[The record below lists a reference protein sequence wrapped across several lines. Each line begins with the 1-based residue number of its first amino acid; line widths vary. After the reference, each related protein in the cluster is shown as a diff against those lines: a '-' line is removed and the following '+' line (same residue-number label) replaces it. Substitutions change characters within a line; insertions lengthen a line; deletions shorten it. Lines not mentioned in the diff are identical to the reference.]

1 MCRVLGYGSR
11 SHASVA
17 ELIGEPGLRE
27 FTALSAAHGDGW
39 GMAARNGGDLQIS
52 KAPRRASDDPDYE
65 RLAHSPIG
73 DLGLV
78 HLRWA
83 TPGLP
88 VLDRNSH
95 PFRYGDFAMAH
106 NGAIHP
112 QDRLPQMLP
121 PQWEQRLSGSTD
133 SERYFLHIMYRLEAR
148 GGDVVAAVAD
158 TVQHIRANYAPNSLN
173 AILLAPGRLYAIS
186 WHDPER
192 IPYAAMRERGLRGSD
207 TEASCYFDLD
217 YLVTENTV
225 VVASTGWPQDGWNVL
240 PNGSVLIIDQA
251 TLATRVELF

>member
-11 SHASVA
+11 GHASVA
-17 ELIGEPGLRE
+17 DLIGEPGLRE
-27 FTALSAAHGDGW
+27 FTALSAAHADGW
-39 GMAARNGGDLQIS
+39 GMAALGGGEIRVA
-52 KAPRRASDDPDYE
+52 KAPRRAGDDPDYE
-65 RLAHSPIG
+65 RLAHQPLG

-121 PQWEQRLSGSTD
+121 PQWERRLSGSTD
-133 SERYFLHIMYRLEAR
+133 SERYFLHIMHRLEAR
-148 GGDVVAAVAD
+148 DGDMIAAIAD
-158 TVQHIRANYAPNSLN
+158 TVRHIRANYAPNSLN
-173 AILLAPGRLYAIS
+173 AILLAPGTLYAIS

-192 IPYAAMRERGLRGSD
+192 IPYAAMRERGFSGCD
-207 TEASCYFDLD
+207 ADAAAYFDLG
-217 YLVTENTV
+217 YLVTEDAV
-225 VVASTGWPQDGWNVL
+225 VVASTGWRQDGWSVL
-240 PNGSVLIIDQA
+240 PNGSVLTIDQA
-251 TLATRVELF
+251 TLAARVQRF